1 LIKHKS
7 YLIIV
12 GLCILYLVMLTSVP
26 RRELTEQEKIEQ
38 WKPRDFYLIYKMCTD
53 EEYRNVNNSK

>member
-1 LIKHKS
+1 MIKHKS

-26 RRELTEQEKIEQ
+26 RKELTEQEKVEQ
-38 WKPRDFYLIYKMCTD
+38 WKPKDFYLIYKMWTD